1 MSTILLTGCTRG
13 IGRALVDE
21 FVALG
26 HTVVGCGRSASHIV
40 ELSQEFPVPHDFSV
54 VDVAND
60 SEVQAWAARV
70 GPPPDLLINN
80 AALMNDPNPMWKVP
94 QAEFD
99 ALIDVNVK
107 GVMNV
112 IRHFVPAMVAR
123 GSGVIV
129 NVSSGWGRSAAPD
142 VGPYVTSKFAIEGLT
157 KSLALDLPKG
167 MAAIAFNPGVID
179 TDMLR
184 QSWGS
189 EAGGYVKPSEWAER
203 AAPFLLRLSVK
214 DNGKSVSLP

>member
-1 MSTILLTGCTRG
+1 MPTILLTGCTRG
-13 IGRALVDE
+13 IGRALVDQ
-21 FVALG
+21 FVSLG
-26 HTVVGCGRSASHIV
+26 HTVIGCGRSTAHIA
-40 ELSQEFPVPHDFSV
+40 ELSRLFPNPHAFTAV
-54 VDVAND
+54 NVAND
-60 SEVQAWAARV
+60 SEVRAWSARV
-70 GPPPDLLINN
+70 GPPDLLINN
-80 AALMNDPNPMWKVP
+80 AAVMNQPNPLWLVP

-107 GVMNV
+107 GVANV

-129 NVSSGWGRSAAPD
+129 NVSSGWGKSSAPN

-167 MAAIAFNPGVID
+167 LAAVAFNPGVID

-184 QSWGS
+184 QCWGDES
-189 EAGGYVKPSEWAER
+189 SDYAKPEAWAEK
-203 AAPFLLRLSVK
+203 AAPFLLSLSSK
-214 DNGKSVSLP
+214 DNGKSLSLF